1 MAELGKYVL
10 WLEPLSGGERIKLA
24 IFSVVWA
31 KQTTETFTEMA
42 HHAEENKDEANG
54 SEETKGVASPTTTV
68 SCNFDKV
75 DALSRKDGNNESH
88 RS

>member
-54 SEETKGVASPTTTV
+54 SEA
-68 SCNFDKV
+68 
-75 DALSRKDGNNESH
+75 
-88 RS
+88 